1 MCWATAHAQDDE
13 SLAQMRIGPTLEVM
27 RGKDRDPALI
37 SLNEKVGRATI
48 ENADTADQHVC
59 GG

>member
-37 SLNEKVGRATI
+37 SLNEKAGRATI